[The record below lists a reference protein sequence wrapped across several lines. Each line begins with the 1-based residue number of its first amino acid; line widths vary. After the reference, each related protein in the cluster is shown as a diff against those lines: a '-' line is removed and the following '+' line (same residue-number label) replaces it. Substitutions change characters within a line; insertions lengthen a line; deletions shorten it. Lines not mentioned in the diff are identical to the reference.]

1 MMVLPDTS
9 VWIEFFKG
17 HEPYRSQLLEL
28 QENEALKVIEVV
40 FAELLQGALHQR
52 EVTLIETYYGL
63 LPQVEVPHLILKAGK
78 YAQSQRLVQHGMS
91 LIDAIIIKACLEE
104 NLLLWTLDKKVL
116 RFLNNNSVPYFGKL
130 ND

>member
-1 MMVLPDTS
+1 MID
-9 VWIEFFKG
+9 F
-17 HEPYRSQLLEL
+17 
-28 QENEALKVIEVV
+28 V

-52 EVTLIETYYGL
+52 EINLIETYYGL
-63 LPQVEVPHLILKAGK
+63 LPQVEAPNLILKAGK
-78 YAQSQRLVQHGMS
+78 YAQSQRLVRHGIG

-130 ND
+130 DD